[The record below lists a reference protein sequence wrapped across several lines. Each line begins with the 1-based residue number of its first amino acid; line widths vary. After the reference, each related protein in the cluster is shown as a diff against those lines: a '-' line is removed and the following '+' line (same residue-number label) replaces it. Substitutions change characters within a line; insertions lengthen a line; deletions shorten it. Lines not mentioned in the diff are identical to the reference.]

1 MPLFF
6 LMLVTNESMAC
17 LNRFMSYRPDRDSRS
32 QSFRKGFVQS
42 VTRESEARLLAAV
55 LFEVIK

>member
-1 MPLFF
+1 
-6 LMLVTNESMAC
+6 MLVTNESMAC